1 MYEVR
6 VLQQRE
12 ELLYVVNDC
21 ILVVFSRY
29 GKLREPNLLSVPL
42 AVLLQFLKGSFQFQV
57 LVDYRKC
64 KKVFL
69 EFFQN
74 SESLE

>member
-21 ILVVFSRY
+21 ILVVLSRY

-57 LVDYRKC
+57 LV
-64 KKVFL
+64 
-69 EFFQN
+69 EM
-74 SESLE
+74 

>member
-21 ILVVFSRY
+21 ILVVLSRY

-42 AVLLQFLKGSFQFQV
+42 AVLLQFLKGSFQF
-57 LVDYRKC
+57 
-64 KKVFL
+64 
-69 EFFQN
+69 
-74 SESLE
+74 